1 MEKEKIQIQFPF
13 NDNATDVRID
23 VPNPELPE
31 EEPEEI

>member
-1 MEKEKIQIQFPF
+1 MEKEKIQFPF
-13 NDNATDVRID
+13 NDNASEGRID